1 MDFLHGPRTPTLV
14 TDVSKDTTKKKER
27 QTDRQTEKEHPPAP
41 GQKLPPTE
49 KHTRSSTNDSQD
61 SEGGV
66 SGSHGKPDGGGRK
79 WDEDGK
85 LTKMRCRGSRT
96 RRSVRTYVSTCK
108 RTVCHDIHTYV

>member
-1 MDFLHGPRTPTLV
+1 MDYLHGPRTPTLV
-14 TDVSKDTTKKKER
+14 TDVSNDTTKKRE
-27 QTDRQTEKEHPPAP
+27 TERQTEKEHPPGPAP

-66 SGSHGKPDGGGRK
+66 SGSHGKPDSGGRN

-85 LTKMRCRGSRT
+85 VDKDEVPWIEDAAECAHICKYMQAH
-96 RRSVRTYVSTCK
+96 SVS
-108 RTVCHDIHTYV
+108 